1 MNQNQVIV
9 ITGAAS
15 GIGKATAVKFAEEQ
29 SFVVV
34 ADKNE
39 EKGQLVVE
47 EIRSAGGQ
55 GVFQVVDVSDVT
67 SVDALAEIVDSE
79 YGCPRSLVNSAGILQ
94 NRSAIEDFDL
104 DEHDRVWAVNYR
116 GTYVCCRAF
125 GPRMAKVGGGSIVN
139 ISSTSSI
146 ASFPILAY
154 GPGKAALDRLTSIL
168 AAELGPSGVRVNAIM
183 PGYVLTEQMKE
194 RISAGVRDPSV
205 MNEQSAL
212 RRMVEASEIADGIFF
227 LCSKAAS
234 AISGTS
240 LLVDAGWSANVTY
253 RQYPGGVP

>member
-1 MNQNQVIV
+1 MHQKRVTV
-9 ITGAAS
+9 ITGGAS
-15 GIGKATAVKFAEEQ
+15 GIGKATAMKFGEEGN
-29 SFVVV
+29 FVIV
-34 ADKNE
+34 ADLNE
-39 EKGQLVVE
+39 TNGQLVVE

-55 GVFQVVDVSDVT
+55 AVFHLADVSDV
-67 SVDALAEIVDSE
+67 SSIDALAAYVDGD
-79 YGCPRSLVNSAGILQ
+79 YGTPSALVNSAGILQ

-104 DEHDRVWAVNYR
+104 EEHDRVWAVNYR
-116 GTYVCCRAF
+116 GTYLCCRAF
-125 GPRMAKVGGGSIVN
+125 GPRMAKAGRGSIVN

-183 PGYVLTEQMKE
+183 PGYVLTEQMQE
-194 RISAGVRDPSV
+194 RIAAGLRDPSV

-212 RRMVEASEIADGIFF
+212 RRMVEAAEIADSIFF

-234 AISGTS
+234 AISGTT

>member
-1 MNQNQVIV
+1 MKQNRVAV

-15 GIGKATAVKFAEEQ
+15 GIGKATAEKFAGAGD
-29 SFVVV
+29 VVIV
-34 ADKNE
+34 ADLSE
-39 EKGQLVVE
+39 ENGQAVVE
-47 EIRSAGGQ
+47 EIRAAGGQ
-55 GVFQVVDVSDVT
+55 AVFHPVDVSDVA
-67 SVDALAEIVDSE
+67 SVEALATFVDGE
-79 YGCPRSLVNSAGILQ
+79 YGTPASLVNSAGILQ

-104 DEHDRVWAVNYR
+104 KEHDRVWAINYR
-116 GTYVCCRAF
+116 GTYLCCRAF
-125 GPRMAKVGGGSIVN
+125 GPRMAKAGWGSIVN

-146 ASFPILAY
+146 AAFPILAY

-183 PGYVLTEQMKE
+183 PGYVLTEQMQE
-194 RISAGVRDPSV
+194 RIATGVRDPSV

-212 RRMVEASEIADGIFF
+212 RRMVKPSEVADGIFF
-227 LCSKAAS
+227 LCSKEAS
-234 AISGTS
+234 AVSGTT

>member
-1 MNQNQVIV
+1 MNWVTV

-15 GIGKATAVKFAEEQ
+15 GIGKATAIKFTGEG
-29 SFVVV
+29 SVVIV
-34 ADKNE
+34 ADLNE
-39 EKGQLVVE
+39 EKGGLVVE

-55 GVFQVVDVSDVT
+55 AVFHPVDVSDVS
-67 SVDALAEIVDSE
+67 SVEALAEFVDSE
-79 YGCPRSLVNSAGILQ
+79 YGTPLNLVNSAGILQ
-94 NRSAIEDFDL
+94 NRSRIEDFDL
-104 DEHDRVWAVNYR
+104 NEHDRVWAVNYR
-116 GTYVCCRAF
+116 GTYLCCRVF
-125 GPRMAKVGGGSIVN
+125 GPRMAKSGTGCIVN

-194 RISAGVRDPSV
+194 RISAGLRDPTV

-212 RRMVEASEIADGIFF
+212 GRMVEASEVAEGIFF

-234 AISGTS
+234 AISGTT

>member
-1 MNQNQVIV
+1 MHQHSVTV
-9 ITGAAS
+9 ITGGAS
-15 GIGKATAVKFAEEQ
+15 GIGKATALKFGGEG
-29 SFVVV
+29 SFVIV
-34 ADKNE
+34 ADLNE
-39 EKGQLVVE
+39 TNGQTVVE
-47 EIRSAGGQ
+47 EIRSSGGQ
-55 GVFQVVDVSDVT
+55 ALFHLVDVANES
-67 SVDALAEIVDSE
+67 SVEALVKFVEGECGTPAN
-79 YGCPRSLVNSAGILQ
+79 LVNSAGILQ

-104 DEHDRVWAVNYR
+104 AEHDRVWAVNYR
-116 GTYVCCRAF
+116 GTYLCCRAF
-125 GPRMAKVGGGSIVN
+125 GPRMASAGKGSIVN

-168 AAELGPSGVRVNAIM
+168 AAELGPSGVRVNAVM
-183 PGYVLTEQMKE
+183 PGYVLTEQMQE
-194 RISAGVRDPSV
+194 RIAAGLRDPSV

-212 RRMVEASEIADGIFF
+212 RRMVEASEIADSIFF

-234 AISGTS
+234 AISGTT